1 MLPINHHRLRCLSTS
16 SLLLLSALFFSSC
29 ACPTPGYKVESA
41 VKCLRSAFEDKE
53 EKILSVN
60 GREIPINVTKGSGN
74 KPVLLL
80 HELNGQSPGCLELAD
95 QLARKGCKVYV
106 PRYYADFGS
115 DIRPG
120 KTWAQV
126 TFSPCWKLFSKT
138 GGTALSDSEAI
149 ADFVKKR
156 HRGQRV
162 TVIGNCMTGGH
173 ALALLARPEVG
184 TAVVCQPA
192 APVFPYSGARRQSFG
207 IPEEKVTA
215 SMEALHKDKRKK
227 LVSFNYLEDAA
238 APIGRTYHLA
248 RLADDAKAADRHFI
262 RIGAREVPRSLPLPK
277 ESRYSWIPTKAKGIG
292 DQHPTITSAPESDV
306 DRFRDALY
314 PILGL

>member
-1 MLPINHHRLRCLSTS
+1 MLRINHHSLRCLGTS
-16 SLLLLSALFFSSC
+16 SLLLFSALFFCSC

-41 VKCLRSAFEDKE
+41 AKCLRSAFEDKE
-53 EKILSVN
+53 EILSVN
-60 GREIPINVTKGSGN
+60 GHEIPINVTKGSGN

-120 KTWAQV
+120 RTWAQV

-138 GGTALSDSEAI
+138 GGTALSDTEAI

-192 APVFPYSGARRQSFG
+192 APVFPYSRARRQSFG
-207 IPEEKVTA
+207 IPESKVTA
-215 SMEALHKDKRKK
+215 AMDALDKNKWKK
-227 LVSFNYLEDAA
+227 LVSFNYLDDVA

-248 RLADDAKAADRHFI
+248 HLANKAEAADRHFI
-262 RIGAREVPRSLPLPK
+262 RIGAREGPRSVRLP
-277 ESRYSWIPTKAKGIG
+277 EQSRYSWIPTEAKNIG
-292 DQHPTITSAPESDV
+292 DQHPTITSAPEPDV

-314 PILGL
+314 PLLGL